1 MESRCDAFRTLD
13 WSPPAS
19 SQGSSYVAAKLQ
31 RLSWSLLWLAGARA
45 ALGDPPLARP
55 HLRVARGTQI
65 HGQGI
70 RGIEMNELNGSRK
83 E

>member
-1 MESRCDAFRTLD
+1 METRSDALRTLD
-13 WSPPAS
+13 WSPQVKLSGEFPRGCQASEALLVPA
-19 SQGSSYVAAKLQ
+19 V
-31 RLSWSLLWLAGARA
+31 AGARA

-65 HGQGI
+65 HGQGR
-70 RGIEMNELNGSRK
+70 RGIEMNELNGSRN